1 MRTAITLL
9 VITSL
14 LLCGFI
20 AAAQEEA
27 APGAPTALAVEAA
40 LGQETVEGAPGAP
53 TDSSAEAAPGA
64 ETGRKQYKEGD
75 RLPDGT
81 LVGTPEDEKPVMR
94 GDLDQ
99 GDGDNVDQNP
109 PNPPAQPQVV
119 ERVIERRT
127 QVVRE
132 IAAASQRGDQAA
144 VKRLTTELGKLNE
157 RIAAVEANP
166 LGGEEGQRR
175 LWQDVLLPAGIRSES
190 YLREHYGLEPVSAP
204 ENAVTTPAPVPAAPQ
219 GQGGRK
225 MTGTEWLLLALIIAA
240 AATAIAIALRGTRMD
255 ILVATLGEAADRLQG
270 GESMDFS
277 ATPSRVRLRVQ
288 PANPTPVIP
297 PAPAAAPAQPAF
309 PAAPLGT
316 AFVPVQVTA
325 NPVVLN
331 PVQPAPA
338 APAQPAPA
346 PAPVQPAPQPVQV
359 WFNNNMGGQPAAQPQ
374 RNPQNQPPAQPAPQQ
389 RQPQAPQAQ
398 QPRQPRN
405 QPRNQGPAN
414 PPAAGQGAPPAQGG
428 GQGGNAPA
436 NP

>member
-1 MRTAITLL
+1 MRTITTLL

-14 LLCGFI
+14 LACGFI

-132 IAAASQRGDQAA
+132 IAAATQRGDQVA
-144 VKRLTTELGKLNE
+144 VKRLTTELGQLNE
-157 RIAAVEANP
+157 RIVAVEANP
-166 LGGEEGQRR
+166 LGGEAGQRSMWR
-175 LWQDVLLPAGIRSES
+175 ELHAAGVKSES

-204 ENAVTTPAPVPAAPQ
+204 ETEQDTMPARPAKGGAPMPLALQIVLGCIAVGAAVMAIIALASRGGNAVDVIDS
-219 GQGGRK
+219 
-225 MTGTEWLLLALIIAA
+225 LLADDRAS
-240 AATAIAIALRGTRMD
+240 
-255 ILVATLGEAADRLQG
+255 GER
-270 GESMDFS
+270 
-277 ATPSRVRLRVQ
+277 RVVSGRVGNARFKQ
-288 PANPTPVIP
+288 TTEPANATPVIP
-297 PAPAAAPAQPAF
+297 PAPAPAPAQPAF
-309 PAAPLGT
+309 PQAAPGQ
-316 AFVPVQVTA
+316 AFVPVQFA
-325 NPVVLN
+325 PVNVALA
-331 PVQPAPA
+331 PVAPQAPTPAP
-338 APAQPAPA
+338 QPAPA
-346 PAPVQPAPQPVQV
+346 PHGQAQPLNVF
-359 WFNNNMGGQPAAQPQ
+359 FNVGGGQPPAPAQGNPPAQGAQPRQ
-374 RNPQNQPPAQPAPQQ
+374 RQPRQQPEQRQQGGAQPPAPGA
-389 RQPQAPQAQ
+389 
-398 QPRQPRN
+398 
-405 QPRNQGPAN
+405 
-414 PPAAGQGAPPAQGG
+414 GAPPAQGG
-428 GQGGNAPA
+428 GQPPAGNP
-436 NP
+436 